1 MEKNCW
7 NPGDTRRWFCV
18 YKMSVQ
24 RALTIVNARSY
35 DNMSVKVFMMICL
48 LKCLEAVAQE
58 SSAKMC
64 S

>member
-1 MEKNCW
+1 
-7 NPGDTRRWFCV
+7 
-18 YKMSVQ
+18 MSVQ